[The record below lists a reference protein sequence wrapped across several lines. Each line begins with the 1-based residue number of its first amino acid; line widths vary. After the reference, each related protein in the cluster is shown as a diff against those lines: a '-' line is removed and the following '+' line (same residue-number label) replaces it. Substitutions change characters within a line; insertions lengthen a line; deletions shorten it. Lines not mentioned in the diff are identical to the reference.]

1 MAARKLR
8 HALLSAILTFTAL
21 AVPATSAAAPPNAAA
36 HPSDGPPPVGRHAEP
51 EHVAH
56 DKLPVSERPP
66 LPSSSKA
73 NRADYD
79 LQPAAESDC
88 GIVGLTGTAL
98 ADKVATAP
106 TSCVNGLFALTG
118 ANARSTFSE
127 AQMVTI
133 ANRLRSVSS
142 AYPGDD
148 STGAGR
154 LTLFLRAGYY
164 VHFYDPTVGDYGPT
178 LAAATQSALD
188 THFAASRAFEVT
200 QGNGEVLSEVV
211 TLVDSADLGARY
223 LHVVKRLLTSYHT
236 GYNQFHSMVNSV
248 NAVYTVLFRGHQ
260 RPEFLPAV
268 TTDVLTALRDFA
280 QRNVSL
286 LSGPQSFLTSNAGRE
301 LARFLQYDSLRAT
314 VRPMVLNLFSI
325 SSIRGT
331 TAPLWVG
338 LAEMADAYDKAN
350 CSAYGTCDLQAKL
363 AAEVLPITHTCAS
376 TLRIRAQEMTSA
388 QLTQTCSSLLNQDA
402 YFHAIA
408 RDPGPVA
415 GDRNTSLEVV
425 VYNSSTDYRTYA
437 GAMWG
442 IDTNNGGMYLEGD
455 PSAVGNQARFIAYE
469 AEWLRPTFTIW
480 NLNHEYTHYLDA
492 RFNLHGDF
500 DSNVTTPT
508 VWWIEG
514 FAEYVS
520 YSYRNVT
527 YNEAITEAGKRTY
540 GLSTLFGTTYSHD
553 TTRVYRWGY
562 LAVRY
567 MIQSHRGDI
576 DTVLGYYR
584 RGDWNGARTY
594 LNSTVGSRYDSDWYS
609 WLSRCATGQC
619 GGTTNQP
626 PTADFTST
634 ASGRTV
640 TFTDRSTDPDGTI
653 TARRWDF
660 GDGTTS
666 TATSPSHT
674 YAADGAYTVTLRVTD
689 SGGLT
694 ATTAKT
700 VTIGAAECTG
710 PDTRQ
715 LGNGCARSNRS
726 ATASGYDY
734 LYVLLPAG
742 TSQLRVTSSGGTGDC
757 DLYYSSTSW
766 ATTTT
771 ATHRSTAV
779 GNTESIT
786 VTAPPSGYVYVSLR
800 GNTSCAGVAVTAR
813 Y

>member
-1 MAARKLR
+1 MAQ
-8 HALLSAILTFTAL
+8 
-21 AVPATSAAAPPNAAA
+21 
-36 HPSDGPPPVGRHAEP
+36 
-51 EHVAH
+51 
-56 DKLPVSERPP
+56 RPP
-66 LPSSSKA
+66 LPSSTKA
-73 NRADYD
+73 HRVDYD
-79 LQPAAESDC
+79 LAPAAASDC
-88 GIVGLTGTAL
+88 GIVGLTGAAL
-98 ADKVATAP
+98 ADKVASSP
-106 TSCVNGLFALTG
+106 MSCVNALFLLTG
-118 ANARSTFSE
+118 ADARSTFSE
-127 AQMVTI
+127 SQMITV
-133 ANRLRSVSS
+133 AERLRS
-142 AYPGDD
+142 AGATYPGDD
-148 STGAGR
+148 STGAAR

-164 VHFYDPTVGDYGPT
+164 VHYYDPTVGQYGPALT
-178 LAAATQSALD
+178 TATRSALD
-188 THFAASRAFEVT
+188 TYFAAPRAFDVS
-200 QGNGEVLSEVV
+200 QGNGTVLGEAV

-223 LHVVKRLLTSYHT
+223 LHVVQRLLTSYHT
-236 GYNQFHSMVNSV
+236 GYNQFPSMVNAV
-248 NAVYTVLFRGHQ
+248 NSVYTVLFRGHY

-268 TTDVLTALRDFA
+268 TTDLLATLRDFA

-314 VRPMVLNLFSI
+314 VRPMVQQLFGI
-325 SSIRGT
+325 SSIRGA

-363 AAEVLPITHTCAS
+363 AAEILPITHTCAS

-402 YFHAIA
+402 YFHSVAK
-408 RDPGPVA
+408 DPGPVT

-455 PSAVGNQARFIAYE
+455 PSATGNQARFIAYE
-469 AEWLRPTFTIW
+469 AEWLRPAFAIW
-480 NLNHEYTHYLDA
+480 NLNHEYTHYLDG

-520 YSYRNVT
+520 YSYRDTT
-527 YNEAITEAGKRTY
+527 YTEAITEAGKRTY
-540 GLSTLFGTTYSHD
+540 ALSTLFGTTYNHD
-553 TTRVYRWGY
+553 TMRVYRWGY

-567 MIQSHRGDI
+567 MIQSHRADV
-576 DTVLGYYR
+576 DTVLGHYR
-584 RGDWNGARTY
+584 RGDWNSARAFLTG
-594 LNSTVGSRYDSDWYS
+594 TVGSRYDSDWYS
-609 WLSRCATGQC
+609 WLSQCATGQC
-619 GGTTNQP
+619 GGTGANQP
-626 PTADFTST
+626 PTADFTS
-634 ASGRTV
+634 AVSGRTA

-660 GDGTTS
+660 GDGTSS
-666 TATSPSHT
+666 TATSPGHT
-674 YAADGAYTVTLRVTD
+674 YAADGTYTVTLRVTD

-694 ATTAKT
+694 ATTSRA
-700 VTIGAAECTG
+700 VTIGTGECTG
-710 PDTRQ
+710 ADTRL
-715 LGNGCARSNRS
+715 LGNGCVRSNRS

-734 LYVLLPAG
+734 MYVLLPAG
-742 TSQLRVTSSGGTGDC
+742 TSQLRITSSGGTGNC
-757 DLYYSSTSW
+757 DLYYSPSSW

-771 ATHRSTAV
+771 ATHRSTAS

-786 VTAPPSGYVYVSLR
+786 VSGPPSGYVYVSLR
-800 GNTSCAGVAVTAR
+800 GNTSCSGVAVTAR